1 MHLPKSNI
9 LADLDS
15 ISRIPAVAHILEI
28 VCNTTGMGFAAVARV
43 TEESWIACAVHDE
56 ISFGLK
62 VGGELKLETTICN
75 EIRQHRKPVVINH
88 VSQDEKYIHHH
99 TPLMYGFQSYISM
112 PINLKDGSFF
122 GTLCAID
129 PKPAVINTSTIVNMF
144 RMFAD
149 LIAFH
154 LDALEQL
161 DLSEK
166 NLKQERET
174 SELREQFIAI
184 LGHDLRNPLN
194 AVSNS
199 AQLLSRMNVD
209 EKTVRLGN
217 IIKDSAY
224 RMNGL
229 IENMLD
235 FASGRLGGGITIN
248 RNSDENLQE
257 TLEQVITEMQANLPD
272 RKIITSFDLNKPV
285 HADGKRIAQL
295 FSNLLGN
302 ALNYSAA
309 DAVVEVSAKS
319 DNNGFSLC
327 VSNPGKQI
335 SNATMERLF
344 QPFSRGEVEPNQKGL
359 GLGLYIASEIAEAHG
374 GKLDVSSTPEKTC
387 FTLHL
392 PNNQ

>member
-1 MHLPKSNI
+1 MPKPNI
-9 LADLDS
+9 LVDLDS
-15 ISRIPAVAHILEI
+15 INRIPAITNILEI

-43 TEESWIACAVHDE
+43 TEESWTACAVLDE
-56 ISFGLK
+56 ISFGLP

-75 EIRQHRKPVVINH
+75 EIRQHRKAVVINH
-88 VSQDEKYIHHH
+88 VSEDEKYINHH

-166 NLKQERET
+166 TLRQERET

-209 EKTVRLGN
+209 ERTVRLGN

-248 RNSDENLQE
+248 RNADESLEKN
-257 TLEQVITEMQANLPD
+257 LEQVITEMQANLPD
-272 RKIITSFDLNKPV
+272 RTIKTSFNFSTPV
-285 HADGKRIAQL
+285 QADGKRIAQL

-309 DAVVEVSAKS
+309 DAVVEVTANSN
-319 DNNGFSLC
+319 DDGFSLC
-327 VSNPGKQI
+327 VSNPGKPI

-359 GLGLYIASEIAEAHG
+359 GLGLYIASEIAQAHG
-374 GKLDVSSTPEKTC
+374 GKLEVSSTAEKTC

-392 PNNQ
+392 PNN